1 MARPPLAD
9 FPMSAKGGASVLGSL
24 RRLGL
29 AVTCTLIGCVSAPA
43 MASAQP
49 TDTVDVRLLAFNDFR
64 GSLLPPAGTS
74 GVVEQANGAPVE
86 AGGAAYLAAFV
97 KQLRTQSKN
106 SLLYSVGDNWGS
118 GGLQSSMFHDEP
130 VVDVLNSMG
139 VTASGIGNMELVGG
153 YNELLRLQHGGC
165 HPVDGCRF
173 RPEFTGA
180 AFPMLAANLTLANG
194 TPATLPF
201 TVNFVDDVPVGVIGV
216 LPRDAGQNN
225 TPGLAFVDELD
236 AIDRTAEM
244 LDFFGVKT
252 IALLLH
258 KGDDSAPG
266 GPDACN
272 LTTSAARR
280 IAEQASPKVDTV
292 FTAGGNR
299 QHNCTVTDPAGYPR
313 AFMQGASNGR
323 GVSVIDIVV
332 DRATKDVLRDRT
344 SSFNQIVTRN
354 IAPDR
359 PTADLVDSATAMVES
374 IAQSVVGE
382 VTTDIVRER
391 VASGESV
398 LGNLIA
404 DAQLAAAASAGAQL
418 ALTNPGGIR
427 ADLNSG
433 PVTYRE
439 VFAAQ
444 PFTNPLRVVT
454 LTGMQLKAVLEQ
466 QFGTRADGT
475 PRREVLAP
483 SASVHYVIDDAAPT
497 GSKVADLTVG
507 GVPVADDAVY
517 RVAAT
522 SFLAGGGD
530 GFTAFKDGRDA
541 VDVGKSTDAL
551 TAYLSAH
558 SPIAPPATDR
568 IGVR

>member
-1 MARPPLAD
+1 M
-9 FPMSAKGGASVLGSL
+9 LG
-24 RRLGL
+24 RLGL
-29 AVTCTLIGCVSAPA
+29 AALCTLVGCIIVPA
-43 MASAQP
+43 DATAQP
-49 TDTVDVRLLAFNDFR
+49 SDTIDVRLLAFNDFR
-64 GSLLPPAGTS
+64 GSLLPPEGPS
-74 GVVEQANGAPVE
+74 GVVEQTNGAAVA

-118 GGLQSSMFHDEP
+118 AGLESSMFHDEP

-180 AFPMLAANLTLANG
+180 SFPMLAANLTLANG

-201 TVNFVDDVPVGVIGV
+201 TVNFVEDVPVGVIGV
-216 LPRDAGQNN
+216 LPRDAGLLTTQD
-225 TPGLAFVDELD
+225 LAFGDELS
-236 AIDRTAEM
+236 AIDRTADM

-272 LTTSAARR
+272 LTTSTARR
-280 IAEQASPKVDTV
+280 IAEQASPRVDAV

-323 GVSVIDIVV
+323 GVSVIDVVV

-344 SSFNQIVTRN
+344 SSFNQIVTRD
-354 IAPDR
+354 ITPDR
-359 PTADLVDSATAMVES
+359 ATADLVDNAKAMVES
-374 IAQSVVGE
+374 IAQSVVGT
-382 VTTDIVRER
+382 VTTNIGRDR
-391 VASGESV
+391 VASGESA
-398 LGNLIA
+398 LGNLVA
-404 DAQLAAAASAGAQL
+404 DAHLAKAAPAGAQL

-439 VFAAQ
+439 IFAVQ

-454 LTGMQLKAVLEQ
+454 LTGAQLKAALEQ
-466 QFGTRADGT
+466 QFGTRADGS
-475 PRREVLAP
+475 PRHEVLAP
-483 SASVHYVIDDAAPT
+483 SATVHYVIDDRAPI

-507 GVPVADDAVY
+507 GVPVADDSVY
-517 RVAAT
+517 RVAIS
-522 SFLAGGGD
+522 SFLASGGN
-530 GFTAFKDGRDA
+530 GFTAFEDGRDA
-541 VDVGKSTDAL
+541 VDIGEDTDAL
-551 TAYLSAH
+551 TTYLSVH
-558 SPIAPPATDR
+558 SPVVPPATDR
-568 IGVR
+568 VGVR

>member
-1 MARPPLAD
+1 
-9 FPMSAKGGASVLGSL
+9 VLG
-24 RRLGL
+24 RLGL
-29 AVTCTLIGCVSAPA
+29 AVACTLIGCVSFPVTAA
-43 MASAQP
+43 AQP

-64 GSLLPPAGTS
+64 GSLLPPEGSS
-74 GVVEQANGAPVE
+74 GVVEQTNGTPVE

-97 KQLRTQSKN
+97 KQLRTQAEN

-118 GGLQSSMFHDEP
+118 AGLESSMFHDEP

-180 AFPMLAANLTLANG
+180 SFPMLAANLTLANG

-216 LPRDAGQNN
+216 LPRDAEQVN
-225 TPGLAFVDELD
+225 TPDLAFGDELS
-236 AIDRTAEM
+236 AIDRTADL

-280 IAEQASPKVDTV
+280 IAEQASSKVDAV

-323 GVSVIDIVV
+323 GVSVIDVVV

-344 SSFNQIVTRN
+344 SSFNQIVTHD

-359 PTADLVDSATAMVES
+359 PTADLVESAKAQVAL
-374 IAQSVVGE
+374 IAQNIVGSISS
-382 VTTDIVRER
+382 DIVRDR
-391 VASGESV
+391 VAGGESA

-404 DAQLAAAASAGAQL
+404 DAQLAATTSAGAQL

-427 ADLNSG
+427 ADLNMA
-433 PVTYRE
+433 PVDTESKPGLVDYGE

-444 PFTNPLRVVT
+444 PFANPLRVLT
-454 LTGMQLKAVLEQ
+454 LTGAQLKAVLEQ
-466 QFGTRADGT
+466 QFGTRGDGT
-475 PRREVLAP
+475 VRREVLAP
-483 SASVHYVIDDAAPT
+483 SATVHYVIDHAAPV
-497 GSKVADLTVG
+497 GFKVADLAVG

-517 RVAAT
+517 RVAVN
-522 SFLAGGGD
+522 SFLASGGD
-530 GFTAFKDGRDA
+530 GFTAFKDGRDV
-541 VDVGKSTDAL
+541 VDAGNDTDAL
-551 TAYLSAH
+551 TRYLVTR
-558 SPIAPPATDR
+558 SPVAPPATDR
-568 IGVR
+568 IGTR